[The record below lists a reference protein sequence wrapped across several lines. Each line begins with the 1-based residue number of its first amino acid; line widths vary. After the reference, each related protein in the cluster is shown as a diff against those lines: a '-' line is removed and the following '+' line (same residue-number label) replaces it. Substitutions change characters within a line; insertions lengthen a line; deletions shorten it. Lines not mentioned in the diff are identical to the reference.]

1 MNSGLLGPLVVCRQG
16 SLHRGTAS
24 ERERRDVEKEF
35 ALLFMVFDENL
46 SWYLEDNIL
55 TYLNLAAD
63 SDIKEVEDFYDS
75 NKKYSKYT
83 PHIFNRT
90 RDETIWPFYIQYL
103 ELYPFLLE
111 IQTRVTK

>member
-1 MNSGLLGPLVVCRQG
+1 M
-16 SLHRGTAS
+16 
-24 ERERRDVEKEF
+24 EKEF

-46 SWYLEDNIL
+46 SWYLDDNIL

-83 PHIFNRT
+83 PHIFNTT
-90 RDETIWPFYIQYL
+90 RDETIWPFYIPGVLPIPVGNTNKGFQVIPRSHVL
-103 ELYPFLLE
+103 NSH
-111 IQTRVTK
+111 VKMGV